1 MDLIVFGTVALL
13 VAIAG
18 LLASVVIG
26 SVDAYTRR
34 EERRYLER
42 TARYALSASR
52 RTARP

>member
-1 MDLIVFGTVALL
+1 MDLIVFGFVTLIVAIVGLL
-13 VAIAG
+13 V
-18 LLASVVIG
+18 SVVLG

-42 TARYALSASR
+42 SARFALGAGR

>member
-1 MDLIVFGTVALL
+1 MDLIVFGTVALI

-18 LLASVVIG
+18 LLASVVIA

-42 TARYALSASR
+42 SARYSLGR
-52 RTARP
+52 